1 MLIYQRVTPL
11 KNWAKSCCKNHH
23 TKATA
28 IQGSSAAFTTE
39 PSYIGCAVH
48 QYSCNMP
55 IISIVMTIPHQ
66 RSELTILPT
75 RKWSISVWMTP
86 RGLHGNESL
95 RSVGTTFTSETAAFF
110 SRSFL
115 SCRWVSQRWQH
126 FPGTNFFE
134 NTMQHIWLTN
144 CPVIHVIHKVST
156 SKDQLSRKG
165 TAIRPLQARAFDT
178 WGLKIWGSS
187 CCGKSSN
194 QIDTNNILVWS
205 A

>member
-86 RGLHGNESL
+86 RGLLQMGFPKMATLPWNKLLWEHN
-95 RSVGTTFTSETAAFF
+95 AAHMINK
-110 SRSFL
+110 L
-115 SCRWVSQRWQH
+115 
-126 FPGTNFFE
+126 
-134 NTMQHIWLTN
+134 
-144 CPVIHVIHKVST
+144 
-156 SKDQLSRKG
+156 
-165 TAIRPLQARAFDT
+165 
-178 WGLKIWGSS
+178 
-187 CCGKSSN
+187 SSN
-194 QIDTNNILVWS
+194 TCNSQSFNFKRS
-205 A
+205 AESKRNSNSSSASTCFRYLRAQNLRKFLLREE